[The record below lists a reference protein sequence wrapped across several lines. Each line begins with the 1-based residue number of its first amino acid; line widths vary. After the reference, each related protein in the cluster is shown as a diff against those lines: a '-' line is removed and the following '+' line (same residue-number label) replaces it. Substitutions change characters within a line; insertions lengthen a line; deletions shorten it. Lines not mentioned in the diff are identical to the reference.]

1 MSLCTQAQAREAQS
15 AIISMKNE
23 LANAEEQASERI
35 AVVEHQKIMA
45 ERGKK
50 SWQSKF
56 EREKE
61 LRKNAEAELDE
72 ADARCTAALRAQD
85 EELRSNNAEIRRK
98 AQLAAKRAAQVERQ
112 AVRHAIA
119 LEHERNRAKYE
130 RELRE
135 RLEEKAR
142 LQEHRHTEQLRAQDE
157 LLRSNNE
164 QTLRKAH
171 EAAKR
176 TIQAE
181 RQAVRNA
188 KALQQERNRARDE
201 RELRERMEDRAR
213 LQEQHLTEQ
222 LRARDE
228 HTRSNNQKLLH
239 MQQLLESQVQQLN
252 QQLQRANTLKEVQV
266 AQSLTEELALAKAKL
281 AKANSM
287 NASLRRNQ
295 DAKKISQLQANFSGI
310 RARECTKGCKARASG
325 TKASPTASTC
335 SGLATRP

>member
-85 EELRSNNAEIRRK
+85 EE
-98 AQLAAKRAAQVERQ
+98 
-112 AVRHAIA
+112 
-119 LEHERNRAKYE
+119 
-130 RELRE
+130 
-135 RLEEKAR
+135 
-142 LQEHRHTEQLRAQDE
+142 RHTEQLRAQDE

>member
-1 MSLCTQAQAREAQS
+1 MQRLNLTRLMLDALLPFEHRT
-15 AIISMKNE
+15 KN
-23 LANAEEQASERI
+23 
-35 AVVEHQKIMA
+35 
-45 ERGKK
+45 
-50 SWQSKF
+50 
-56 EREKE
+56 
-61 LRKNAEAELDE
+61 
-72 ADARCTAALRAQD
+72 
-85 EELRSNNAEIRRK
+85 
-98 AQLAAKRAAQVERQ
+98 
-112 AVRHAIA
+112 IA

-157 LLRSNNE
+157 L
-164 QTLRKAH
+164 
-171 EAAKR
+171 
-176 TIQAE
+176 
-181 RQAVRNA
+181 
-188 KALQQERNRARDE
+188 
-201 RELRERMEDRAR
+201 